1 MNDNLTIFINQPM
14 ENNSR
19 TERLFNYTYENCYK
33 MYPNATIHSYPEED
47 SRQKQ
52 IWTSIYWAREVLGIV
67 CVISAGHIF
76 LEPNKTFELVKEQV
90 KGKTW
95 WALGHMLDR
104 TKEGTYLRIFNSCYF
119 VNIPEIKSAMKKPT
133 KTQGP
138 YPGYRPNDGV
148 KGPWKNWIRSKQNH
162 HGHYTPLWIENGRGY
177 YEGPPLKEHCG
188 SVMIHE
194 GIKRNIRFESFN
206 QKIRDSK
213 EFAYMNWDDFNSSD
227 WDDMMV
233 YLDTKTI
240 PNRENDDNYWWF
252 YRDSEIKL

>member
-1 MNDNLTIFINQPM
+1 MNENLTIYISQPM

-19 TERLFNYTYENCYK
+19 TDRLFEHTKNNCYE
-33 MYPNATIHSYPEED
+33 MYPSATINSFPTED
-47 SRQKQ
+47 SRQKD
-52 IWTSIYWAREVLGIV
+52 IWNSIYFNRDSLGIV

-76 LEPNKTFELVKEQV
+76 LEPNKTFELVLEQT

-104 TKEGTYLRIFNSCYF
+104 TNEGTYLRIFNSCYF
-119 VNIPEIKSAMKKPT
+119 VNVPEIRSILSKREK
-133 KTQGP
+133 GVF
-138 YPGYRPNDGV
+138 PGYRPTGGI
-148 KGPWKNWIRSKQNH
+148 KEPWKNWTRSKQNH
-162 HGHYTPLWIENGRGY
+162 HGTYTPLWIENGKGY

-213 EFAYMNWDDFNSSD
+213 EFAYMNWDDFGTID
-227 WDDMMV
+227 WENMIG
-233 YLDTKTI
+233 YLDSKVI
-240 PNRENDDNYWWF
+240 PNGENDDNYWWF
-252 YRDSEIKL
+252 YRDSEIKS